1 MRPLTD
7 DELKLVFEKL
17 AKYIGRDVEAL
28 ITRVDDPHCFRV
40 VKNRVYYISE
50 AIMRLSTNVSR
61 DNTVSV
67 GTCFGKITHSGK
79 FHLLVSCLDH
89 LHQHAKARARARAR
103 ARESRRSRERSP
115 ALRLPLG

>member
-67 GTCFGKITHSGK
+67 GTCFGKMDTGD
-79 FHLLVSCLDH
+79 LVGRKQPFTL
-89 LHQHAKARARARAR
+89 
-103 ARESRRSRERSP
+103 RRRWLVFKR
-115 ALRLPLG
+115 

>member
-1 MRPLTD
+1 MRPITD

-28 ITRVDDPHCFRV
+28 ITRADDPHCFRV

-89 LHQHAKARARARAR
+89 LHQHAKARTPLFERAIDRAPL
-103 ARESRRSRERSP
+103 SRT
-115 ALRLPLG
+115 